1 MDRLHLTFILKDRHV
16 RRLGD
21 FIFFFFFLR
30 LQGNYSKINL
40 KVLTLFSETETR
52 FQMDFTNLIFLMTNH
67 SCESML
73 RIEGL

>member
-21 FIFFFFFLR
+21 FIFFFFLR